1 MKHTLRSL
9 ITLSS
14 LSLVPLHAATKVFEA
29 FEGDGFGSWVEE
41 GTAFGKAPIPGIT
54 EGLNSELTAYSGE
67 GLACSAHQG
76 DAALGS
82 LTSPEFT
89 IQEPYIVFLI
99 AGGNHPGKTA
109 VQLLIDGKVE
119 MEATGKKS
127 LRCES
132 VTWDVA
138 RLKGKK
144 AKLRLI
150 DAETGG
156 WGMIAAD
163 HFIFTDYANQKF
175 PPVTKGNK
183 PYISGLVA
191 TDALPGITI
200 PEGVTAKI
208 IANHK
213 DQKVTSPTA
222 LCFDEK
228 GNLYLSETHRFRF
241 GVEDDRDNL
250 YWYLDDLAAQTV
262 EDRRKLH
269 EKWKEKKPIAKLT
282 EKSEIVRLLQDKD
295 GDGAF
300 ETSKV
305 FADGF
310 NDVLDGTA
318 AGVFALEGTIY
329 LASIPKIWALRDDN
343 GDGVADQKNVIQDGF
358 GVRISLS
365 GHDLNGFALGPDGM
379 IYGTVG
385 DRALSFTTK
394 EGKKYHYPNEGAAFR
409 FEPDGSQLE
418 LIHTGL
424 RNPKELA
431 FDAAGNAISVDNNS
445 DQGDKA
451 RVVYIVPG
459 GDSGWQ
465 MEHQAMHTFYKQIG
479 LDHHPI
485 NRWMAERMWEP
496 QNDVQPAFIVPAMAN
511 LTSGPSGLTYHPG
524 AGFLE
529 SEVGRFLI
537 CDYRGAS
544 ANSGIYSFSVA
555 PEGAGMKL
563 VDSREFNW
571 GVAATD
577 VEYSYDGKLF
587 VADYMGGWTSH
598 EDGRIYALD
607 AGKNTYKAAEAAQ
620 SAKLHAAGF
629 DKLSTA
635 ELRPLLSHPDMRVR
649 LRAQIEL
656 TRSSTGFAL
665 LQQGLQSKNSLERL
679 HSIWGVGIVARRGIV
694 ARPSADGFAS
704 IPDTTQTKIAV
715 KALAALL
722 QDPDAE
728 IRAQALKFLGDVKAA
743 ELRGIDIGRSLADE
757 SPRVRFYAAIAIA
770 RAKLPV
776 MPSLLFD
783 LIEQNADK
791 DPFLRH
797 AGAYALSQILPEQAF
812 LALRTRPNPS
822 MRLANVVALRR
833 LKSPLLA
840 DYVNDSD
847 PRVADEA
854 IRAIH
859 DLMLEQSR
867 PHVAALLDKRE
878 GVTRSEMLW
887 RRLLHSAFRIGGAEN
902 AKRLLAAAADAKLA
916 EPVREEAIRLLALWP
931 KPFPVDQSIGIWAP
945 LPERKAEEIK
955 PILSEGLPSLIRAG
969 GATLA
974 KTLSLVE
981 QYQLTLDGLA
991 SADLQILVENTNL
1004 PGEARAKAVELYT
1017 ASKAADADAMLAK
1030 WATDKDSTLALAAL
1044 RAIANR
1050 NPAAA
1055 IPALR
1060 TAISSPNV
1068 ALSQGAWTL
1077 LAKIPGDEA
1086 ATIISTG
1093 LAELTKNKGVAASAI
1108 ELIDTAKA
1116 RSESSVKEALSAWE
1130 KSLPADDPT
1139 AAWAIALEG
1148 GDAKRGEQIYLSHPA
1163 ECMRCHRA
1171 GEGHAAG
1178 GEAGPNLAG
1187 VGKLH
1192 DNRYLLEAMI
1202 NPGAK
1207 VAPGFGIVSVTLKN
1221 DKSIGGI
1228 MLDETK
1234 DHIDIDV
1241 GETISRVK
1249 RADIKDMSPPLSAMP
1264 PMTALLKPHEARDL
1278 VAWLKTLTKPG
1289 PVKKS
1294 AKKVE
1299 NISVS
1304 QLNPASKKTETASVD
1319 ANSSSSNSA
1328 DSTAPAPAEG
1338 AAAAATADAE
1348 PTAEQLA
1355 MGKTQYIQ
1363 CQACHGPDGAGAP
1376 GIGPPLAGSEWVT
1389 GPVENLIRIQLRGIQ
1404 GPLMVKGTEYNL
1416 MMPPLAYQTDD
1427 QIAAVLTYIRNNFGN
1442 KASAVSPAQV
1452 AALRSEAGKPM
1463 LSQADLIPPPV
1474 KEQPADAAATES
1486 PAASAAPIKLSLSQR
1501 LGVPLWAAG
1510 LATLWALLCIAIGL
1524 KKSA

>member
-1 MKHTLRSL
+1 MKLSLRSL

-14 LSLVPLHAATKVFEA
+14 LGIVPLHAETKVFEA

-41 GTAFGKAPIPGIT
+41 GTAFGKAPIPGT
-54 EGLNSELTAYSGE
+54 TTGLTGELTAYSGE

-82 LTSPEFT
+82 LTSAEFT
-89 IQEPYIVFLI
+89 IQEPYIVYLI

-119 MEATGKKS
+119 MEATGKNS

-144 AKLRLI
+144 AKIRII

-183 PYISGLVA
+183 PYTAGLVA
-191 TDALPGITI
+191 TDVLPGVTI
-200 PEGVTAKI
+200 PQGVTAKI
-208 IANHK
+208 IADHNN
-213 DQKVTSPTA
+213 QKVTSPTA

-228 GNLYLSETHRFRF
+228 GNIYLSETHRFRF

-250 YWYLDDLAAQTV
+250 FWYLDDLAAQTV
-262 EDRRKLH
+262 DDRRKLH

-295 GDGAF
+295 GDGSF

-318 AGVFALEGTIY
+318 AGVFALEGTVY

-379 IYGTVG
+379 IYGTIG

-409 FEPDGSQLE
+409 FEPDGSHFE

-479 LDHHPI
+479 LDQHPI

-496 QNDVQPAFIVPAMAN
+496 QNDEQPAFIVPAMAN

-544 ANSGIYSFSVA
+544 AGSGIYSFSVA
-555 PEGAGMKL
+555 PEGAGMEL

-577 VEYSYDGKLF
+577 VEYSYDGKLV

-598 EDGRIYALD
+598 QNGRIYSLD

-620 SAKLHAAGF
+620 TAKLHAAGF

-635 ELRPLLSHPDMRVR
+635 ELKALLAHPDMRVR
-649 LRAQIEL
+649 LRSQIEL
-656 TRSSTGFAL
+656 TRSAAGFAL
-665 LQQGLQSKNSLERL
+665 LQQGLQSKNPLERL
-679 HSIWGVGIVARRGIV
+679 HSIWGVGIVARRGIA
-694 ARPSADGFAS
+694 ARPSADGFAN
-704 IPDTTQTKIAV
+704 IPDTTQIKIAV
-715 KALAALL
+715 KLL
-722 QDPDAE
+722 TDLLKDADAE
-728 IRAQALKFLGDVKAA
+728 IRVQALKC
-743 ELRGIDIGRSLADE
+743 LADVPTTE
-757 SPRVRFYAAIAIA
+757 LINDTISHRLADDSPRVRFYAAIVVA
-770 RAKLPV
+770 RAKLLI
-776 MPSLLFD
+776 MPSLLMD
-783 LIEQNADK
+783 MIEQNADK

-797 AGAYALSQILPEQAF
+797 AGAYALAETMNEDGF
-812 LALRTRPNPS
+812 LALNNHPNTS
-822 MRLANVVALRR
+822 VRLATVVALRR
-833 LKSPLLA
+833 LKSELLA
-840 DYVNDSD
+840 DYVEDED
-847 PRVADEA
+847 PGVSDEA

-859 DLMLEQSR
+859 DLMLEKSR
-867 PHVAALLDKRE
+867 PHVAALLDQRD
-878 GVTRSEMLW
+878 GVKRSEMMW
-887 RRLLHSAFRIGGAEN
+887 RRLLHSAFRIGGPTN
-902 AKRLLAAAADAKLA
+902 AKRLLAAAADTNLA
-916 EPVREEAIRLLALWP
+916 DPVREEAIRLLALWP
-931 KPFPVDQSIGIWAP
+931 KPFPVDQSIGFWAP
-945 LPERKAEEIK
+945 LPERQAEEIK

-974 KTLSLVE
+974 QALSLVE
-981 QYQLTLDGLA
+981 KYQLTLDGLA
-991 SADLQILVENTNL
+991 PADLQLLVENTKL
-1004 PGEARAKAVELYT
+1004 SGDARAKAVELY
-1017 ASKAADADAMLAK
+1017 AAAKSADADAMLAQ
-1030 WATDKDSTLALAAL
+1030 WATDQDATLALAAL
-1044 RAIANR
+1044 RAIASR

-1055 IPALR
+1055 LPALSK
-1060 TAISSPNV
+1060 AITSPDV
-1068 ALSQGAWTL
+1068 ALTQGAWSL
-1077 LAKIPGDEA
+1077 LAKIPGDDA
-1086 ATIISTG
+1086 AALITTRLSK
-1093 LAELTKNKGVAASAI
+1093 LTQQKGIAPFAI
-1108 ELIDTAKA
+1108 ELLEAAKTRPEA
-1116 RSESSVKEALSAWE
+1116 SVKAALSTWE
-1130 KSLPADDPT
+1130 KSLPTDDPV

-1148 GDAKRGEQIYLSHPA
+1148 GNAARGEQIYLSHPA

-1171 GEGHAAG
+1171 GDGHEAG

-1187 VGKLH
+1187 LGQLH

-1228 MLDETK
+1228 MLAENP

-1249 RADIKDMSPPLSAMP
+1249 RADIKQMSPPISAMP
-1264 PMTALLKPHEARDL
+1264 PMTGLLKPQEARDL
-1278 VAWLKTLTKPG
+1278 VAWLKTLTKPAAA
-1289 PVKKS
+1289 KKS
-1294 AKKVE
+1294 TKKIE

-1304 QLNPASKKTETASVD
+1304 QLNPTTKKTETALVHATS
-1319 ANSSSSNSA
+1319 NSSPSA
-1328 DSTAPAPAEG
+1328 DSTVTAEG
-1338 AAAAATADAE
+1338 DATAADTAAE

-1355 MGKTQYIQ
+1355 LGKTQYAL
-1363 CQACHGPDGAGAP
+1363 CQACHGPDGAGAA
-1376 GIGPPLAGSEWVT
+1376 GIGPPLAGAEWVT

-1404 GPLMVKGTEYNL
+1404 GPLTVKGTEYNL
-1416 MMPPLAYQTDD
+1416 IMPPHAFQTDE

-1442 KASAVSPAQV
+1442 KASAVTTAQV
-1452 AALRSEAGKPM
+1452 AALRTEAGKPM
-1463 LSQADLIPPPV
+1463 LSQADLIPPPN
-1474 KEQPADAAATES
+1474 KEKPASSAENNEV
-1486 PAASAAPIKLSLSQR
+1486 AASAAPIKLSLSQR
-1501 LGVPLWAAG
+1501 LGVPVWVAG
-1510 LATLWALLCIAIGL
+1510 LAVFWALLCVAIGL